1 VEKCLPISQIESKG
15 ERIFLPVLGK
25 KTMKPKVLVTRK
37 IFKEALDYL
46 EDHVE
51 YEVGA
56 WEGALTKRDLLKKVE
71 DKHGILSLL
80 VDTID
85 REVMDAAPQL
95 AIIANCAVGYDNI
108 DVDYARKKGILVTNT
123 PGVLTEATADLTW
136 ALILSV
142 ARRIPQAHA
151 FTRAKKYKG
160 WELDLYLGR
169 EVAGKCLG
177 IIGMGRIGKAV
188 ASRARA
194 FRMKVV
200 YNDPHR
206 LPEEEEA
213 RYQASWLSLEELL
226 HTSDIVTLHT
236 SLTPETTHLISK
248 DKLQLMKKE
257 AILVNVSR
265 GPVVD
270 EGALA
275 EALEN
280 KIIWAAGL
288 DVYEREPE
296 IEELLLSLDNAVL
309 LPHIGSATF
318 ETRIRMATMAAKNLV
333 QGLTGQPPNNLIW

>member
-1 VEKCLPISQIESKG
+1 MFSP
-15 ERIFLPVLGK
+15 
-25 KTMKPKVLVTRK
+25 
-37 IFKEALDYL
+37 
-46 EDHVE
+46 
-51 YEVGA
+51 
-56 WEGALTKRDLLKKVE
+56 
-71 DKHGILSLL
+71 SLL

-95 AIIANCAVGYDNI
+95 EIVANCAVGYDNI

-123 PGVLTEATADLTW
+123 PGVLTETTADLTW

-142 ARRIPQAHA
+142 ARKIPQADV
-151 FTRAKKYKG
+151 FTRAKEYKG
-160 WELDLYLGR
+160 WELDLFLGR
-169 EVAGKCLG
+169 EVTGKCLG

-194 FRMKVV
+194 FQMRVV

-206 LPEEEEA
+206 LPEVEEA
-213 RYQASWLSLEELL
+213 QFQATWLSLEELL
-226 HTSDIVTLHT
+226 HTADIVTLHT

-248 DKLQLMKKE
+248 DRLRMMKKE

-280 KIIWAAGL
+280 RIIWAAGL

-296 IEELLLSLDNAVL
+296 IEERLLSLDNAVL

-318 ETRIRMATMAAKNLV
+318 DTRIRMAMMAAENLV
-333 QGLTGQPPNNLIW
+333 QGLTGQQPNNLIW